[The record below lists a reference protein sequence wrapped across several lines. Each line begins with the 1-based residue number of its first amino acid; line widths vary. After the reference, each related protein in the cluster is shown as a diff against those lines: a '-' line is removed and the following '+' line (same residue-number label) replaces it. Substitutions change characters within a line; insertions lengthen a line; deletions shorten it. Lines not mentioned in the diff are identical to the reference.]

1 MSGFPRNRIASIGG
15 SGVETL
21 GGEIATLDSTGA
33 VRNVVDDGSGDGT
46 VSGTLT
52 VDTAVINTNW
62 RNPTGQTFGEIT
74 LSLANIQGQNGML
87 LSQST
92 SAIPVDWQSTT
103 STSGD
108 QATTTRHEVR
118 SSNTITGSVP
128 EIQLGPPGTPWLAIS
143 NTAIATP
150 KSIDSS
156 VPQTTL
162 TGSTAG
168 SIVWSMPFQGS
179 SYKRFIAYFDAYEND
194 TTTAQTISYPT
205 AFTETPVI
213 STNSASVP
221 GVTTTATELSID
233 PDTTTAYTGWV
244 IVEGY

>member
-21 GGEIATLDSTGA
+21 GGEIATLDSTGN
-33 VRNVVDDGSGDGT
+33 VRNVVDDGSGNLVPHGSALFQGAGFQNASDAIVVTGNT
-46 VSGTLT
+46 RFAMVWY
-52 VDTAVINTNW
+52 AVASISMSN
-62 RNPTGQTFGEIT
+62 NPFGIT
-74 LSLANIQGQNGML
+74 LSAGGRNVTISNGV
-87 LSQST
+87 
-92 SAIPVDWQSTT
+92 I
-103 STSGD
+103 SGD
-108 QATTTRHEVR
+108 A
-118 SSNTITGSVP
+118 
-128 EIQLGPPGTPWLAIS
+128 
-143 NTAIATP
+143 
-150 KSIDSS
+150 
-156 VPQTTL
+156 PQTTL

-179 SYKRFIAYFDAYEND
+179 SYKKFVAYFDAYEDD
-194 TTTAQTISYPT
+194 TATAQTISYPT

-233 PDTTTAYTGWV
+233 PNTTTAYTGWV